1 MNSDDLAKLS
11 FNVNRSQAQP
21 AFVVYPALLAADA
34 PMRKTILRLLR
45 RLYFFAPLI
54 AVALVCGL
62 MLADPPLVR
71 TLRHA
76 LWDQYQRLQPRV
88 YQDTAVRVVDID
100 EESLSKVG
108 QWPWPRYRIAE
119 LVKRLQDLQ
128 AAAVGF
134 DVVVAEPVCVNPD
147 PRLARSASLAATKS
161 AAVPCTTLR
170 SKRVTSSSN
179 RARSPIRKRDS
190 RIAVRIVMSALA

>member
-1 MNSDDLAKLS
+1 M
-11 FNVNRSQAQP
+11 RH
-21 AFVVYPALLAADA
+21 AL
-34 PMRKTILRLLR
+34 RQLR
-45 RLYFFAPLI
+45 RLYFFAPLL

-100 EESLSKVG
+100 EASLAKIG
-108 QWPWPRYRIAE
+108 QWPWPRYRIAQ
-119 LVKRLQDLQ
+119 LVERLHSLE

-134 DVVVAEPVCVNPD
+134 DVVFAEPEG
-147 PRLARSASLAATKS
+147 
-161 AAVPCTTLR
+161 TLHQ
-170 SKRVTSSSN
+170 
-179 RARSPIRKRDS
+179 
-190 RIAVRIVMSALA
+190 